1 MKKIL
6 TLVLCLIAVSFACQ
20 SGGLVQ
26 AQIEDTHDV
35 VLDYSNVKSTRF
47 AASKSAAVENA
58 LYSQGIGETVDD
70 IDTVEMNT
78 VCSELEVDENNFD
91 LSEEIKEEQKVTEES
106 GNEGTMS
113 ENQILQSLAAIQEE
127 LGLKGTDVIRANCL
141 LSGYA

>member
-78 VCSELEVDENNFD
+78 VCSELEVDEN
-91 LSEEIKEEQKVTEES
+91 
-106 GNEGTMS
+106 M
-113 ENQILQSLAAIQEE
+113 EE
-127 LGLKGTDVIRANCL
+127 LKTSLLFIGTYIESKSL
-141 LSGYA
+141 LSRACVNNSAAKL